1 MNKYLIRHC
10 TWEDNDDILILNVNS
25 CFPEG
30 SPNGVTVMS
39 TRDFHWFKVISKIF
53 KNCEEETD
61 LTYDEIREDP
71 ACKGMFYMLT
81 MAPNCQMAYAKYI
94 FMQFYDEEKK

>member
-10 TWEDNDDILILNVNS
+10 TWEDNDSISIHNVNS

-30 SPNGVTVMS
+30 SPNGVTI
-39 TRDFHWFKVISKIF
+39 TNATDIYHFTKIQRMF

-71 ACKGMFYMLT
+71 ACKGVFYMLT
-81 MAPNCQMAYAKYI
+81 EAPNAQIAYSKYVFCQLSK
-94 FMQFYDEEKK
+94 EEKE